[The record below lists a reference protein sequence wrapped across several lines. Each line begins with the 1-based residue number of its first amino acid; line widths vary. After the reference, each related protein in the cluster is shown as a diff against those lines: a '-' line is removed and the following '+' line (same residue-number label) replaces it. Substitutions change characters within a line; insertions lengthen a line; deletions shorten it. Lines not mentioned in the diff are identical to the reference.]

1 MGKEYVF
8 IKNKK
13 KLFLGNFRMGKHKE
27 WVNFIIRLEIII
39 WDSLNQIKKVEEEFI
54 DGMVNSLLFIKGNL
68 NQEDEMGE
76 EHFGGQMAQS
86 MLEILYRVSKL
97 AMAHYI
103 ELRIIFNMKGI
114 G

>member
-1 MGKEYVF
+1 ME
-8 IKNKK
+8 
-13 KLFLGNFRMGKHKE
+13 
-27 WVNFIIRLEIII
+27 
-39 WDSLNQIKKVEEEFI
+39 
-54 DGMVNSLLFIKGNL
+54 
-68 NQEDEMGE
+68 E

-103 ELRIIFNMKGI
+103 ELRIIFNMKDI